1 MAAGEAAVAAGEA
14 AVSTVEAAHLAGIDG
29 FDLGELA
36 LCVKAQ
42 PYQISHGQTG
52 GLIRVQGQGDG
63 GFLAVSLAAV
73 SAAHIGSGSCRVCL
87 PLSQFRGLLT
97 GFTAGHFRG
106 LLAVFAAG
114 HFRGL
119 LTVFAVGHFRRLLTV
134 FTAGHFRRLLT
145 VFAVGHLR
153 ELLTVFTTGHS
164 WELLSIAHRQL
175 APAPAEDPEGYVLPL
190 HGGDLR
196 QNLGVLEGQLGL
208 GLQGFHL
215 FRGGSGP
222 AVVFSGRFVFA
233 AAGKAAQNQ
242 NRRQTRSENRFLFHG
257 IIAPF
262 GYVLS

>member
-1 MAAGEAAVAAGEA
+1 M
-14 AVSTVEAAHLAGIDG
+14 EAAHLAGIDG

-52 GLIRVQGQGDG
+52 GLLRVQGQGDG

-73 SAAHIGSGSCRVCL
+73 SAAHIGSGSCRIRL
-87 PLSQFRGLLT
+87 PLRLFG
-97 GFTAGHFRG
+97 G

-119 LTVFAVGHFRRLLTV
+119 LTVFTAGHLRGLLAVFAVGHLRGLLTV
-134 FTAGHFRRLLT
+134 FTAGHFRGLLT
-145 VFAVGHLR
+145 VVAAGHLR
-153 ELLTVFTTGHS
+153 GLLAVFAAGHSRELLV
-164 WELLSIAHRQL
+164 IAHGQL
-175 APAPAEDPEGYVLPL
+175 ATTPAEDPEGHVLPV
-190 HGGDLR
+190 HGGNLR

-208 GLQGFHL
+208 GLQDFRL
-215 FRGGSGP
+215 FRGGSCP
-222 AVVFSGRFVFA
+222 AVVFSGCLAFA

-242 NRRQTRSENRFLFHG
+242 NRCQNRSKNRFLFHG